1 MWQRTKHTSKSGF
14 DKLWG
19 WADKLGAPV
28 NRLSNRLGSE
38 AFWPTTLDKESD
50 KAARILRSFCK
61 DGFYEEEVLD
71 TTEGPQ
77 QKQKVLKKIPQEVI
91 RDAVGLAIFTT
102 MRSGLW
108 VSGAGGSGILVGR
121 TEDGSWSPPSGI
133 MLHTAGLGFLVGV
146 DIYDCVVVIN
156 THKALEAFS
165 KVRCTLGGEI
175 SAVAGPVGV
184 GGVIESEVHKRQA
197 PIFTYMKSRGF
208 YAGVQVDGTVVIER
222 TDENERFYGEQ
233 IGVADILAGK
243 ARHPPPEVRP
253 LLETIKAAQGDTDI
267 DHSLLSSEPPPGD
280 FEVDAEDH
288 TFGVPD
294 KTDPYGVL
302 ALEKQGLHIV
312 EAGTGRRPTSEA
324 FEFNPSPA
332 SPLFST
338 FGRRSSDR
346 NSYRDSRT
354 ISRRSSWR
362 TSTLSS
368 MTDRATQTVDM
379 GVQTDFD
386 GPSISS
392 QRVSESDNRSPMK
405 EIPENEIAENSPAA
419 QPALSRRSSKS
430 ATRSMK
436 SIKEEA
442 REASEEAQE
451 IENLEKTEE
460 KKQEFESAAEKQTD
474 PIPKVQ
480 VEDLPKLQV
489 EDEESSQTTDS
500 GFEEIK
506 EKSEAGAGLG
516 APETNPVRF
525 STYDFEN
532 VAVEEPVV
540 QQLRQA
546 ATPQAIR
553 ARLVT
558 VKKPNPPRIPPRNP
572 IRNRKGPLI
581 INAEPHNDIHAHD
594 SMSPRSPPSSSE
606 HPSVSTVDSASTISS
621 RDSFTSDEG
630 MDAMSKRISVMR
642 TSDSDETE
650 GKSGKKQ
657 LSRNNSDDF
666 HSVPATP
673 EQRPRSPIEEDFS

>member
-28 NRLSNRLGSE
+28 NRLSNKLGSE

-61 DGFYEEEVLD
+61 DGFYEEEVLSTLD
-71 TTEGPQ
+71 GPQ
-77 QKQKVLKKIPQEVI
+77 QKQKVLKKIPQDVI
-91 RDAVGLAIFTT
+91 RNAVGLAIFTT

-108 VSGAGGSGILVGR
+108 VSGAGGSGVLVGR
-121 TEDGSWSPPSGI
+121 TADGSWSPPSGI

-156 THKALEAFS
+156 THEALDAFS

-184 GGVIESEVHKRQA
+184 GGVVESEVHKRQA

-208 YAGVQVDGTVVIER
+208 YAGIQVDGTVVIER

-233 IGVADILAGK
+233 IGVADILAGN
-243 ARHPPPEVRP
+243 ARHPPPEIRP
-253 LLETIKAAQGDTDI
+253 LLETIRAAQGDADI
-267 DHSLLSSEPPPGD
+267 DQTLLSTEPPPGD
-280 FEVDAEDH
+280 FEIDAGDQQ
-288 TFGVPD
+288 FGVPD
-294 KTDPYGVL
+294 RMDPDPYGVL
-302 ALEKQGLHIV
+302 ALEKVGLHIV
-312 EAGTGRRPTSEA
+312 EAGTGKRPTSEA

-332 SPLFST
+332 SPIYST
-338 FGRRSSDR
+338 FSRRSTDR
-346 NSYRDSRT
+346 NSFRDSRT
-354 ISRRSSWR
+354 VSRRSSWR
-362 TSTLSS
+362 TSTISN

-386 GPSISS
+386 GPSANS
-392 QRVSESDNRSPMK
+392 QRASESESRSPMK
-405 EIPENEIAENSPAA
+405 EIPENDVAETSTAVQA
-419 QPALSRRSSKS
+419 ALSRRSSNS
-430 ATRSMK
+430 AARSMK

-442 REASEEAQE
+442 KEDSEEAQE
-451 IENLEKTEE
+451 EVEKKEEGKQGPETTEE
-460 KKQEFESAAEKQTD
+460 K
-474 PIPKVQ
+474 Q
-480 VEDLPKLQV
+480 VEANPKLQV
-489 EDEESSQTTDS
+489 EDEKPCQAGELSTGEVS
-500 GFEEIK
+500 
-506 EKSEAGAGLG
+506 EKTKTGASLS
-516 APETNPVRF
+516 ALDTNPVRF

-558 VKKPNPPRIPPRNP
+558 VKKPTPPRIPPRNP

-581 INAEPHNDIHAHD
+581 INAQPHNDIHAHD

-606 HPSVSTVDSASTISS
+606 HPSVSTMDSASTISS
-621 RDSFTSDEG
+621 RDSFSSDDG
-630 MDAMSKRISVMR
+630 ITAMNKRISVMR
-642 TSDSDETE
+642 MSDSDETE
-650 GKSGKKQ
+650 GRAEKK
-657 LSRNNSDDF
+657 RNSSD
-666 HSVPATP
+666 SVPSSP
-673 EQRPRSPIEEDFS
+673 GQVRRSAVEEDFS

>member
-28 NRLSNRLGSE
+28 NRLSNKLGSE

-61 DGFYEEEVLD
+61 DGFYEEEVLSTLD
-71 TTEGPQ
+71 GPQ
-77 QKQKVLKKIPQEVI
+77 QKQKVLKKIPQDVI
-91 RDAVGLAIFTT
+91 RNAVGLAIFTT

-108 VSGAGGSGILVGR
+108 VSGAGGSGVLVGR
-121 TEDGSWSPPSGI
+121 TADGSWSPPSGI

-156 THKALEAFS
+156 THEALDAFS

-184 GGVIESEVHKRQA
+184 GGVVESEVHKRQA

-208 YAGVQVDGTVVIER
+208 YAGIQVDGTVVIER

-233 IGVADILAGK
+233 IGVADILAGN
-243 ARHPPPEVRP
+243 ARHPPPEIRP
-253 LLETIKAAQGDTDI
+253 LLETIRAAQGDADI
-267 DHSLLSSEPPPGD
+267 DQTLLSTEPPPGD
-280 FEVDAEDH
+280 FEIDAGDQQ
-288 TFGVPD
+288 FGVPD
-294 KTDPYGVL
+294 RMDPDPYGVL
-302 ALEKQGLHIV
+302 ALEKVGLHIV
-312 EAGTGRRPTSEA
+312 EAGTGKRPTSEA

-332 SPLFST
+332 SPIYST
-338 FGRRSSDR
+338 FSRRSTDR
-346 NSYRDSRT
+346 NSFRDSRT
-354 ISRRSSWR
+354 VSRRSSWR
-362 TSTLSS
+362 TSTISN

-386 GPSISS
+386 GPGTNS
-392 QRVSESDNRSPMK
+392 QRASESESRSPMK
-405 EIPENEIAENSPAA
+405 EIPENDVAETSTAVQA
-419 QPALSRRSSKS
+419 ALSRRSSNS
-430 ATRSMK
+430 AARSMK

-442 REASEEAQE
+442 KEDTEEAQE
-451 IENLEKTEE
+451 EVEKKEEGKQGPETTEE
-460 KKQEFESAAEKQTD
+460 K
-474 PIPKVQ
+474 Q
-480 VEDLPKLQV
+480 VEATPKLQV
-489 EDEESSQTTDS
+489 EDEKPTQAAELSTGEVS
-500 GFEEIK
+500 
-506 EKSEAGAGLG
+506 EKTKTGASLS
-516 APETNPVRF
+516 ALDTNPVRF

-558 VKKPNPPRIPPRNP
+558 VKKPTPPRIPPRNP

-581 INAEPHNDIHAHD
+581 INAQPHNDIHAHD

-606 HPSVSTVDSASTISS
+606 HPSVSTMDSASTISS
-621 RDSFTSDEG
+621 RDSFSSDDG
-630 MDAMSKRISVMR
+630 ITAMNKRISVMR
-642 TSDSDETE
+642 MSDSDETE
-650 GKSGKKQ
+650 GRSEKK
-657 LSRNNSDDF
+657 RNSSDSV
-666 HSVPATP
+666 HSVPGSP
-673 EQRPRSPIEEDFS
+673 GQVRRSAVEEDFC